1 MALTDI
7 DRLGARALAA
17 AIRARELSPVEVTER
32 TLARLAETEPQLNA
46 FVFVDRE
53 GALAAAREAEARLRA
68 AAGDAARLE
77 REAPLLGVPV
87 SVKDLIDVAGLPCG
101 FGSLTMRD
109 HVPSEDAP
117 SVERLRRAGA
127 VIIGKTTTSEFGYRG
142 YTRSLA
148 HGNTANPWDTG
159 RTPGGSSGGAVASV
173 AAGVTAIALGTDG
186 GGSIRAPCALT
197 GLVGIKATFGRVP
210 VWPASA
216 TPTLA
221 HVGPIARS
229 VDDAALLLGVLAGPD
244 QRDPFSLYPPLDA
257 ELDESAVR
265 RLRVAF
271 SSTLGYG
278 RPDPDVAQAVA
289 VSVDRLRSVWPDLE
303 VVESVCP
310 DPAEILGAEFIGGCS
325 ARIGDLVDENPG
337 LIDQPLLAAIRAFRT
352 MGSDR
357 YTRIL
362 RARLVHRETLR
373 RFFERFDI
381 LLTPTTPCVAWD
393 IERGLPPGHEGAAVW
408 SYFTY
413 PFNLGHQPAGSLPCG
428 TGRDGLPVG
437 LQIVAGLLRE
447 SALVGAMRLAER
459 TLGATIRTP
468 IECRPWSIR
477 SPQG

>member
-7 DRLGARALAA
+7 DRLGAHALAA
-17 AIRARELSPVEVTER
+17 AMRRGDLSPVEVTGR
-32 TLARLAETEPQLNA
+32 ALARLRETEGRLNA
-46 FVFVDRE
+46 FVSVDPA
-53 GALAAAREAEARLRA
+53 GALAAARAAEVRLLA
-68 AAGDAARLE
+68 AKGDAAKLA

-87 SVKDLIDVAGLPCG
+87 SVKDLIDVVGLPCG
-101 FGSLTMRD
+101 FGSLTMQD
-109 HVPSEDAP
+109 YVPLEDAP
-117 SVERLRRAGA
+117 SVARLRQAGA

-142 YTRSLA
+142 YTRSLV
-148 HGNTANPWDTG
+148 HGNTANPWDSG

-197 GLVGIKATFGRVP
+197 GLVGIKGTFGRVP

-229 VDDAALLLGVLAGPD
+229 VDDAALLLGVIAGQD
-244 QRDPFSLYPPLDA
+244 QRDPFSLYPPLEP
-257 ELDESAVR
+257 ELDEVAVR

-271 SSTLGYG
+271 SPTLGYG
-278 RPDPDVAQAVA
+278 RPDPDVVRAVETA
-289 VSVDRLRSVWPDLE
+289 VDRLRSIWPDLE
-303 VVESVCP
+303 IVESVCP

-325 ARIGDLVDENPG
+325 ARLGDVVDDSPA
-337 LIDQPLLAAIRAFRT
+337 LIDPPLLAAIRDFRA
-352 MGSDR
+352 MGTDR
-357 YTRIL
+357 FTRVL
-362 RARLVHRETLR
+362 RARLAHREVLR

-393 IERGLPPGHEGAAVW
+393 IERGLPPGHESAAVW

-437 LQIVAGLLRE
+437 LQVVAGLLRE
-447 SALVGAMRLAER
+447 SALVAAMRAAER
-459 TLGATIRTP
+459 TLAKPVKTP
-468 IECRPWSIR
+468 IECRP
-477 SPQG
+477 